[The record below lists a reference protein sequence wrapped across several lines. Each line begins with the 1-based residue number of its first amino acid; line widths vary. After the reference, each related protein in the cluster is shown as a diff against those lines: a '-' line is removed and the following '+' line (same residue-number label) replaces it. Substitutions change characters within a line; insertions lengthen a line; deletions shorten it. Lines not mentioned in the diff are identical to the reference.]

1 MAFVLGKDAT
11 VTVNSQD
18 LSAYVTDYDIT
29 RTADSID
36 TSVLGVDSHT
46 KLGGLKDGSITLN
59 GIMDGGGTTT
69 PDVKLGDALGTVV
82 SFSIDPGSSSAPY
95 TGNVLIQSYRESAA
109 VADVVRWTATLE
121 LTGDVS

>member
-18 LSAYVTDYDIT
+18 LSAFVTDYDIT
-29 RTADSID
+29 RTVDSID
-36 TSVLGVDSHT
+36 VTTLGDSAHE
-46 KLGGLKDGSITLN
+46 KLGGLKDGTITLN
-59 GIMDGGGTTT
+59 GIMDGAGTTT
-69 PDVKLGDALGTVV
+69 PDVKIGDALGTVV
-82 SFSIDPGSSSAPY
+82 AFSIDPGSSSAPY

-121 LTGDVS
+121 ITGAVS

>member
-18 LSAYVTDYDIT
+18 LSAFVTDYDIT
-29 RTADSID
+29 RTTDSLD
-36 TSVLGVDSHT
+36 VTTLGDSAHE
-46 KLGGLKDGSITLN
+46 KLGGLKDGTITLN

-69 PDVKLGDALGTVV
+69 PDVKIGDALGTVV
-82 SFSIDPGSSSAPY
+82 AFSIDPGSSSAPY

-121 LTGDVS
+121 ITGAVS